1 METGTGYYGHVAIT
15 AGAVRGRTPLEPA
28 LEIELKIQ
36 ADGFAPG
43 VAAMILASC
52 QVQGAV
58 LSADLGQAET
68 IITQLGF
75 PHRDGDDTPYK
86 TRVYA
91 RWRLTQAGVEHLEH
105 VRNGIRARQG
115 RAARARGDPPAS
127 RPV

>member
-15 AGAVRGRTPLEPA
+15 AGAVRGRAPLEPA

-52 QVQGAV
+52 HMQGAT

-75 PHRDGDDTPYK
+75 APRDGGDTPYV
-86 TRVYA
+86 TRVVKSS
-91 RWRLTQAGVEHLEH
+91 GV
-105 VRNGIRARQG
+105 VF
-115 RAARARGDPPAS
+115 RG
-127 RPV
+127 